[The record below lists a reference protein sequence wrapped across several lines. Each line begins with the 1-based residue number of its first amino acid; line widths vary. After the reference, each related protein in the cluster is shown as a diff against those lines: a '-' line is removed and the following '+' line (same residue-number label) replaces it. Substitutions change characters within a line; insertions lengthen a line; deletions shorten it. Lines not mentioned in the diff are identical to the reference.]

1 MHQWHHHGSLFP
13 CSTYKFGTASIA
25 LNLARIGF
33 GKSQVS
39 RLFAAGMKEMANAYE
54 KQLGEEAGNPFI
66 CSEYGYFG
74 GCRAAANRPWSEED
88 MDHVTESA
96 SIIAKLADPSPP
108 ASFIHLQPA
117 QIASPTNN
125 FHSTAI

>member
-1 MHQWHHHGSLFP
+1 M
-13 CSTYKFGTASIA
+13 KN
-25 LNLARIGF
+25 NLVRRQEILL
-33 GKSQVS
+33 S
-39 RLFAAGMKEMANAYE
+39 
-54 KQLGEEAGNPFI
+54 GNFS
-66 CSEYGYFG
+66 SEYGYFG